1 MHHGDDPEAHCPN
14 VLQTECELHTR
25 CHTFCSLA
33 HIAVFLSS
41 IAVALALASLVQ
53 NGNDPEGQPEGNW
66 AVLQQGSNTVY
77 ISGTPVGSPLQ

>member
-1 MHHGDDPEAHCPN
+1 MVMILKHIAPIFCRQS
-14 VLQTECELHTR
+14 LSFTR
-25 CHTFCSLA
+25 DAIPFALWP
-33 HIAVFLSS
+33 IAVFLSS
-41 IAVALALASLVQ
+41 IAVALAIASLVQ